1 MPPNQFK
8 FKTSK
13 KRLNHMTQ
21 DKKITLKKGSAKFIM
36 GAQNATQVSKWIE
49 QNPDAIGFAMV
60 GRSNVGKSSLINTL
74 FGNKT
79 AKTSKTPGR
88 TREIN
93 IFKFE
98 LENMPQDMPNTF
110 YLYDLPGYGFASVSK
125 EMIKTWHS
133 LMDAFFTESNSHTL
147 LLNIQDSRH
156 PNQDSDQKFQ
166 EYIRP
171 IGLDTYLVFNKIDKL
186 KKQKERA
193 ALNKLKPLIFQEYK
207 WVKQIFFVS
216 AEKRTGCDQLHDTLV
231 NFLIDRQNK
240 LSHIKKE
247 QD

>member
-1 MPPNQFK
+1 
-8 FKTSK
+8 
-13 KRLNHMTQ
+13 MTQ
-21 DKKITLKKGSAKFIM
+21 DKRITLKKGSAKFIM
-36 GAQNATQVSKWIE
+36 GAQNATQVSKWID
-49 QNPDAIGFAMV
+49 QNPEAVGFAMV
-60 GRSNVGKSSLINTL
+60 GRSNVGKSSLINTF

-98 LENMPQDMPNTF
+98 LENMPEGSPNTF

-125 EMIKTWHS
+125 DMIKNWHS
-133 LMDAFFTESNSHTL
+133 LMEAFFTQSNSHTL
-147 LLNIQDSRH
+147 LLNIQDARH
-156 PNQDSDQKFQ
+156 PNQSSDQQFQ

-171 IGLDTYLVFNKIDKL
+171 VGLDTYLVFNKMDKL
-186 KKQKERA
+186 KKQKEKS

-216 AEKRTGCDQLHDTLV
+216 AENRTGCDQLHDNLV
-231 NFLIDRQNK
+231 NYLLDRQAK
-240 LSHIKKE
+240 IIHSIKE
-247 QD
+247 EN